1 MSILSFLD
9 TVYDTYQHS
18 QRNRV
23 PGSFNLVNNTYDYN
37 TFRYPLDIGN
47 YDKGHYM
54 VIHINQQKKTQFGSQ
69 LSDTDKPTAIQEL
82 LDLQAKRG
90 KVGFGSSLGAAV
102 NSSGDFITAATPVLA
117 SSVSGVLNYLGAPS
131 GTSTSAGNAVTS
143 IGGNLGSDLSSFN
156 SDGFVRTIQRTT
168 DSVVLYMPD
177 TLNFTYS
184 QVYDD
189 LKVGAGLVAGGLAAG
204 ISVFDQIKKSGMG
217 AAATTLSPF
226 VLSALEAKFRSTLG
240 DLGRA
245 GVFAINQMVRNPMLE
260 LIYSQPQ
267 LRTFQFDF
275 KFYPRDENEALE
287 VQNIIERLRFHQA
300 PEIKSGTTGYFLIPP
315 SEFDIK
321 FYYNGNIN
329 PNIDKITTC
338 VLEQINVNYAP
349 QGFTAY
355 ESANELRPGLGRTGM
370 PVAIEMLL
378 TFKET
383 QIRTKDNYRFNT
395 ETASNSPLSP
405 VVTPSAAQS
414 FPVGPSGT
422 ILTGSL
428 QSENLHYLDNLGWE

>member
-9 TVYDTYQHS
+9 TVYDTYQNS
-18 QRNRV
+18 QRNRP
-23 PGSFNLVNNTYDYN
+23 PGSYKLIDNTYDYR
-37 TFRYPLDIGN
+37 TFRYPMDIGN

-54 VIHINQQKKTQFGSQ
+54 VIHINQQKKTQFGTEKHPS
-69 LSDTDKPTAIQEL
+69 DKPTAIQNL

-90 KVGFGSSLGAAV
+90 RVGFGSALTEVTNSVGGSISNNVNTYASTISKLLPTSPTVQTGISAIQTGA
-102 NSSGDFITAATPVLA
+102 NQI
-117 SSVSGVLNYLGAPS
+117 
-131 GTSTSAGNAVTS
+131 
-143 IGGNLGSDLSSFN
+143 GSDLSSFN
-156 SDGFVRTIQRTT
+156 SDGFVRTIERTT

-177 TLNFTYS
+177 TLNFQYS

-189 LKVGAGLVAGGLAAG
+189 LKVGAGLAAGGLAAG
-204 ISVFDQIKKSGMG
+204 ISVFDQIKKSGM
-217 AAATTLSPF
+217 AVDKNVISPF
-226 VLSALEAKFRSTLG
+226 VFAALEAVGRGTLG

-275 KFYPRDENEALE
+275 KFYPRDEREALE

-329 PNIDKITTC
+329 PNIDKLSTC
-338 VLEQINVNYAP
+338 VLEQITINYAP

-355 ESANELRPGLGRTGM
+355 ESANELKPGLGRTGM
-370 PVAIEMLL
+370 PVAIEMTLM
-378 TFKET
+378 FKET
-383 QIRTKDNYRFNT
+383 QIMTKDSYRFNT
-395 ETASNSPLSP
+395 INGSTSREFSSPEDFDGQYVETPEETDRLLSSLTALDP
-405 VVTPSAAQS
+405 QPG
-414 FPVGPSGT
+414 GPP
-422 ILTGSL
+422 
-428 QSENLHYLDNLGWE
+428 

>member
-1 MSILSFLD
+1 MSILSFLN
-9 TVYDTYQHS
+9 TIYDTSQNS
-18 QRNRV
+18 QRIGT
-23 PGSFNLVNNTYDYN
+23 PGSFNLINNTYDYN

-69 LSDTDKPTAIQEL
+69 LSDTDKPTAIQNL

-90 KVGFGSSLGAAV
+90 RVGFGSALGAAV
-102 NSSGDFITAATPVLA
+102 NASGNAINTATPLLSSTVTSVLNSLGA
-117 SSVSGVLNYLGAPS
+117 SSTNATNAGAS
-131 GTSTSAGNAVTS
+131 VETVGNK
-143 IGGNLGSDLSSFN
+143 LGSDLTSFN
-156 SDGFVRTIQRTT
+156 SDGFLRTIQRTT

-177 TLNFTYS
+177 TLNFEYS

-204 ISVFDQIKKSGMG
+204 ISVYDQIKKSGMG
-217 AAATTLSPF
+217 ASATTLSPF
-226 VLSALEAKFRSTLG
+226 VLSALEGATRSTLG

-245 GVFAINQMVRNPMLE
+245 GAFAINQMVRNPMLE

-275 KFYPRDENEALE
+275 KFYPRDEKEALE

-300 PEIKSGTTGYFLIPP
+300 PEVKSGTTGYFLIPP

-329 PNIDKITTC
+329 PNIDKVSTC
-338 VLEQINVNYAP
+338 VLEQIIVNYAP

-370 PVAIEMLL
+370 PVAIEMTLR
-378 TFKET
+378 FKET
-383 QIRTKDNYRFNT
+383 QIMTKDNYRFANRQR
-395 ETASNSPLSP
+395 S
-405 VVTPSAAQS
+405 TPSIQ
-414 FPVGPSGT
+414 
-422 ILTGSL
+422 
-428 QSENLHYLDNLGWE
+428 NLGEEFQDLGETDLGLLDE

>member
-9 TVYDTYQHS
+9 TVYDTFQHS
-18 QRNRV
+18 QKNRA

-47 YDKGHYM
+47 FDKGHYM

-69 LSDTDKPTAIQEL
+69 LSDTDKPTAIQNL
-82 LDLQAKRG
+82 LDRQAKRG
-90 KVGFGSSLGAAV
+90 RVGFGSALGDV
-102 NSSGDFITAATPVLA
+102 TNKIGGV
-117 SSVSGVLNYLGAPS
+117 VSGV
-131 GTSTSAGNAVTS
+131 TSQYGSSITNIIQNRTSSSTINSAVESTVQS
-143 IGGNLGSDLSSFN
+143 AAQLGSDLSSFN
-156 SDGFVRTIQRTT
+156 SDGFLRTIERTT

-177 TLNFTYS
+177 TLNFEYS

-189 LKVGAGLVAGGLAAG
+189 LKVGSGMVAGGLAAG
-204 ISVFDQIKKSGMG
+204 ISVFDQMRNSGMSVDKNVI
-217 AAATTLSPF
+217 SPF
-226 VLSALEAKFRSTLG
+226 VLSALEAASRSSLG

-245 GVFAINQMVRNPMLE
+245 GFFAINQMVRNPMLE

-267 LRTFQFDF
+267 LRTFQYDF
-275 KFYPRDENEALE
+275 KFYPRDEKEALE

-321 FYYNGNIN
+321 FYYNGTIN
-329 PNIDKITTC
+329 PNIDKVSTC
-338 VLEQINVNYAP
+338 VLEQIIVNYAP

-370 PVAIEMLL
+370 PVAIEMTLR
-378 TFKET
+378 FKET
-383 QIRTKDNYRFNT
+383 QIMTKDSYRFGNRQRST
-395 ETASNSPLSP
+395 LS
-405 VVTPSAAQS
+405 TQDLGEE
-414 FPVGPSGT
+414 FQDLG
-422 ILTGSL
+422 
-428 QSENLHYLDNLGWE
+428 ENDLGLLDE

>member
-9 TVYDTYQHS
+9 TVYDTYQNS
-18 QRNRV
+18 QRNKL
-23 PGSFNLVNNTYDYN
+23 PGTFNLVNNTYDYN

-54 VIHINQQKKTQFGSQ
+54 VIHINQQKKTQFQ
-69 LSDTDKPTAIQEL
+69 VQTTTDKPTAIQNL

-90 KVGFGSSLGAAV
+90 RMINGSVLGDV
-102 NSSGDFITAATPVLA
+102 VSSGGGYLKDAAAQYTDSLAEKVRNIPGDFTDGKTVQ
-117 SSVSGVLNYLGAPS
+117 
-131 GTSTSAGNAVTS
+131 S
-143 IGGNLGSDLSSFN
+143 IGNFVGQLGGELAGFN
-156 SDGFVRTIQRTT
+156 TDGFLRTITRTT

-177 TLNFTYS
+177 TLNFNYA
-184 QVYDD
+184 QLYDQ
-189 LKVGAGLVAGGLAAG
+189 LNVGTGTASGLLAAG
-204 ISVFDQIKKSGMG
+204 ISIYDEIQKNGM
-217 AAATTLSPF
+217 AVDKNVISPF
-226 VLSALEAKFRSTLG
+226 VLSGLQSKFGGAIG
-240 DLGRA
+240 DIGRA

-267 LRTFQFDF
+267 LRSFQFDF
-275 KFYPRDENEALE
+275 KFYPRDEKEALE

-300 PEIKSGTTGYFLIPP
+300 PEIKSGTAGYFLIPP

-321 FYYNGNIN
+321 FYYNGSVN
-329 PNIDKITTC
+329 PNIDKISTC

-370 PVAIEMLL
+370 PVSIDL
-378 TFKET
+378 TLMFKET
-383 QIRTKDNYRFNT
+383 QIMTKDNFRFDTKSSSVTGTTN
-395 ETASNSPLSP
+395 P
-405 VVTPSAAQS
+405 VTSATQS

-422 ILTGSL
+422 TLTGSVQAEDL
-428 QSENLHYLDNLGWE
+428 ILVENIVDWE

>member
-9 TVYDTYQHS
+9 TVYDTYQNS
-18 QRNRV
+18 QRNKL
-23 PGSFNLVNNTYDYN
+23 PGTFNLINNTYDYN

-54 VIHINQQKKTQFGSQ
+54 VIHINQQKKTQFQ
-69 LSDTDKPTAIQEL
+69 VQTTTDKPTAIQNL

-90 KVGFGSSLGAAV
+90 RMINGSVLGDVVSSGGEIIQGAATQYTGALAEKV
-102 NSSGDFITAATPVLA
+102 KNLTGSLTARDNTESIGSLVGQLGGDLA
-117 SSVSGVLNYLGAPS
+117 SFNTEGFLR
-131 GTSTSAGNAVTS
+131 TVT
-143 IGGNLGSDLSSFN
+143 
-156 SDGFVRTIQRTT
+156 RTT

-177 TLNFTYS
+177 TLNFNYS
-184 QVYDD
+184 QLYDQ
-189 LKVGAGLVAGGLAAG
+189 LNVGTGTVSGLMAAG
-204 ISVFDQIKKSGMG
+204 VSIYDQIQKSGMSVDKNVI
-217 AAATTLSPF
+217 SPF
-226 VLSALEAKFRSTLG
+226 VLSGLQSKFGNALG
-240 DLGRA
+240 DIGRA

-267 LRTFQFDF
+267 LRSFQFDF
-275 KFYPRDENEALE
+275 KFYPRDEKEALE

-300 PEIKSGTTGYFLIPP
+300 PEIKSGTAGYFLIPP

-321 FYYNGNIN
+321 FYYNGSVN
-329 PNIDKITTC
+329 PNIDKISTC

-370 PVAIEMLL
+370 PVSIDL
-378 TFKET
+378 TLMFKET
-383 QIRTKDNYRFNT
+383 QIMTKDNFRFDT
-395 ETASNSPLSP
+395 KNSSVTGTTNP
-405 VVTPSAAQS
+405 VAQA

-422 ILTGSL
+422 TLTGSV
-428 QSENLHYLDNLGWE
+428 QAENLVEIPWE

>member
-69 LSDTDKPTAIQEL
+69 LSDTDKPTAIQNL

-90 KVGFGSSLGAAV
+90 RVGFGSALGSAV
-102 NSSGDFITAATPVLA
+102 NTVGGVISNTTPYLASGVTNAINSLPGASSTTATAAG
-117 SSVSGVLNYLGAPS
+117 S
-131 GTSTSAGNAVTS
+131 AVTS

-156 SDGFVRTIQRTT
+156 SDGFLRTIERTT

-189 LKVGAGLVAGGLAAG
+189 LKVGAGPVAGGLAAG
-204 ISVFDQIKKSGMG
+204 ISVYDQMRKSGMSVDKNV
-217 AAATTLSPF
+217 LSPF
-226 VLSALEAKFRSTLG
+226 VLSAIEAATRGTLG

-275 KFYPRDENEALE
+275 KFYPRDEKEALE

-300 PEIKSGTTGYFLIPP
+300 PEVKSGTTGYFLIPP

-329 PNIDKITTC
+329 PNIDKVSTC

-370 PVAIEMLL
+370 PVSIDMTLM
-378 TFKET
+378 FKET
-383 QIRTKDNYRFNT
+383 QIMTKDNYRF
-395 ETASNSPLSP
+395 
-405 VVTPSAAQS
+405 
-414 FPVGPSGT
+414 GT
-422 ILTGSL
+422 RTGSTSREYSSPEDFDGQYVETPEETDRIL
-428 QSENLHYLDNLGWE
+428 LSGVLDQQP

>member
-18 QRNRV
+18 QRNRA
-23 PGSFNLVNNTYDYN
+23 PGTFNLVNNTYDYN

-69 LSDTDKPTAIQEL
+69 LSDTDKPTAIQNL

-90 KVGFGSSLGAAV
+90 RVGFGSSLGAAV
-102 NSSGDFITAATPVLA
+102 NSVGGVIGAA
-117 SSVSGVLNYLGAPS
+117 SSQYAGTVNNVLNSLPGVSSATATNVSSLIESKGTQLG
-131 GTSTSAGNAVTS
+131 GE
-143 IGGNLGSDLSSFN
+143 LSSFN
-156 SDGFVRTIQRTT
+156 SDGFLRTIERTT

-226 VLSALEAKFRSTLG
+226 VLSAIEAATRGTLG

-245 GVFAINQMVRNPMLE
+245 GAFAINQMVRNPMLE

-275 KFYPRDENEALE
+275 KFYPRDEREALE

-300 PEIKSGTTGYFLIPP
+300 PEVKSGTTGYFLIPP

-329 PNIDKITTC
+329 PNIDKVSTC
-338 VLEQINVNYAP
+338 VLEQIIVNYAP

-370 PVAIEMLL
+370 PVAIEMTLM
-378 TFKET
+378 FKET
-383 QIRTKDNYRFNT
+383 QIMTKDNYRFNT
-395 ETASNSPLSP
+395 KNPSTTREFSSPEDFDGQYVETPEETDRLLLN
-405 VVTPSAAQS
+405 
-414 FPVGPSGT
+414 VGP
-422 ILTGSL
+422 
-428 QSENLHYLDNLGWE
+428 LDQQP

>member
-9 TVYDTYQHS
+9 TVYDTYQNS
-18 QRNRV
+18 QRNRP
-23 PGSFNLVNNTYDYN
+23 PGSYKLIDNTYDYR
-37 TFRYPLDIGN
+37 TFRYPMDIGN

-54 VIHINQQKKTQFGSQ
+54 VIHINQQKKTQFGTQKHPS
-69 LSDTDKPTAIQEL
+69 DKPTAIQNL
-82 LDLQAKRG
+82 LDLQKKRG
-90 KVGFGSSLGAAV
+90 SVGFGTSL
-102 NSSGDFITAATPVLA
+102 T
-117 SSVSGVLNYLGAPS
+117 
-131 GTSTSAGNAVTS
+131 AVTNSVGGS
-143 IGGNLGSDLSSFN
+143 ISNNVNTYASTLSNILPTSPTVQTGISTIQTGANQIGSDLSSFN
-156 SDGFVRTIQRTT
+156 SDGFVRTIERTT

-177 TLNFTYS
+177 TLNFQYS

-189 LKVGAGLVAGGLAAG
+189 LKVGAGLAAGGLAAG
-204 ISVFDQIKKSGMG
+204 ISVYDQIKKSGM
-217 AAATTLSPF
+217 AVDKNVISPF
-226 VLSALEAKFRSTLG
+226 VFAALEAATRGTLG

-275 KFYPRDENEALE
+275 KFYPRDEREALE

-329 PNIDKITTC
+329 PNIDKLSTC
-338 VLEQINVNYAP
+338 VLEQITINYAP

-355 ESANELRPGLGRTGM
+355 ESANELKPGLGRTGM
-370 PVAIEMLL
+370 PVAIEMTLM
-378 TFKET
+378 FKET
-383 QIRTKDNYRFNT
+383 QIMTKDSYRFNT
-395 ETASNSPLSP
+395 IQET
-405 VVTPSAAQS
+405 TPTATPTVEV
-414 FPVGPSGT
+414 FPVDLSDSITTTPLPPLGT
-422 ILTGSL
+422 
-428 QSENLHYLDNLGWE
+428 QP

>member
-18 QRNRV
+18 QRNRA
-23 PGSFNLVNNTYDYN
+23 PGTFNLVNNTYDYN

-69 LSDTDKPTAIQEL
+69 LSDTDKPTAIQNL

-90 KVGFGSSLGAAV
+90 RVGFGSSLGAAV
-102 NSSGDFITAATPVLA
+102 NSVGGVIGAA
-117 SSVSGVLNYLGAPS
+117 SSQYAGTVNNVLNSLPGVSSATATNVSSLIESKGTQLG
-131 GTSTSAGNAVTS
+131 GE
-143 IGGNLGSDLSSFN
+143 LSSFN
-156 SDGFVRTIQRTT
+156 SDGFLRTIERTT

-226 VLSALEAKFRSTLG
+226 VLSAIEAARRGTLG

-245 GVFAINQMVRNPMLE
+245 GAFAINQMVRNPMLE

-275 KFYPRDENEALE
+275 KFYPRDEREALE

-300 PEIKSGTTGYFLIPP
+300 PEVKSGTTGYFLIPP

-329 PNIDKITTC
+329 PNIDKVSTC
-338 VLEQINVNYAP
+338 VLEQIIVNYAP

-355 ESANELRPGLGRTGM
+355 ESVNELRPGLGRTGM
-370 PVAIEMLL
+370 PVAIEMTLM
-378 TFKET
+378 FKET
-383 QIRTKDNYRFNT
+383 QIMTKDNYRFNT
-395 ETASNSPLSP
+395 KNPSTTREFSSPEDFDGQYVETPEETDRILLNNLPLDQQP
-405 VVTPSAAQS
+405 
-414 FPVGPSGT
+414 
-422 ILTGSL
+422 
-428 QSENLHYLDNLGWE
+428 

>member
-54 VIHINQQKKTQFGSQ
+54 VIHINQQKKTQFRAQ
-69 LSDTDKPTAIQEL
+69 TTTDKPTAIQEL

-102 NSSGDFITAATPVLA
+102 NTAGDVINTSTPVLA
-117 SSVSGVLNYLGAPS
+117 SSVSGVLNYVGAPGAATTAGASIS
-131 GTSTSAGNAVTS
+131 GIGAG
-143 IGGNLGSDLSSFN
+143 IGDIASSFN
-156 SDGFVRTIQRTT
+156 SDGFLRTIERTT

-189 LKVGAGLVAGGLAAG
+189 LKVGAGLVSGGLAAG

-217 AAATTLSPF
+217 ASATTLSPF
-226 VLSALEAKFRSTLG
+226 VLSAIEAVTRGKLG

-275 KFYPRDENEALE
+275 KFYPRDEREALE

-321 FYYNGNIN
+321 FYYNGSIN
-329 PNIDKITTC
+329 PNIDKLSTC
-338 VLEQINVNYAP
+338 VLEQIIINYAP

-355 ESANELRPGLGRTGM
+355 ESANELKPGLGRTGM
-370 PVAIEMLL
+370 PVAIEMQLV
-378 TFKET
+378 FKET
-383 QIRTKDNYRFNT
+383 QIMTKDSYRFNT
-395 ETASNSPLSP
+395 IRET
-405 VVTPSAAQS
+405 TPTVEV
-414 FPVGPSGT
+414 FPVDLSDSITTTP
-422 ILTGSL
+422 LPPL
-428 QSENLHYLDNLGWE
+428 AEQP